1 MAVDRTQV
9 REGMEVVTSDDVVIG
24 SVEAVQEL
32 GFRVSRPFLPDVNLP
47 YAAIHDVTG
56 RQLRLGIPNNEVDH
70 VDWPNPPVGDV
81 WPEV

>member
-1 MAVDRTQV
+1 MTVDRTQV
-9 REGMEVVTSDDVVIG
+9 RKGMDVVTSDDVVIG

-32 GFRVSRPFLPDVNLP
+32 GFRVCRPFLPDVRLP
-47 YAAIHDVTG
+47 YAAIHEVTG
-56 RQLRLGIPNNEVDH
+56 GRVRLGIPDNEVDH